1 LKNLLYKDYYSI
13 STLFTAKM
21 STSKPIKFTVSFL
34 DHSEELTLDPNT
46 IIEDI
51 VNLVGAKFLAKEEK
65 RLESGRCL
73 SDYDI
78 KDGDTIFAVAR
89 QRCLI
94 CAEMETKK
102 KKNQQQV
109 AELTELLSSLTP
121 DQLADF
127 LKTIPSAEAQPQ
139 KRNVVPCMLVNE
151 SDYLVSALSRLVLF
165 DATTGVVD
173 ATTGVVE
180 ATTDAT
186 TGVVGATTGVVGAT
200 TESNKTSPP
209 PSDIVVAVSDEDIS
223 DLYG

>member
-1 LKNLLYKDYYSI
+1 LKNILYKDYYSI

-21 STSKPIKFTVSFL
+21 STSQQIKFTVSFL
-34 DHSEELTLDPNT
+34 DHSEELTIDPNT
-46 IIEDI
+46 IIEDV
-51 VNLVGAKFLAKEEK
+51 VNLVGAKFFAKEGK

-73 SDYDI
+73 SDYNI

-102 KKNQQQV
+102 EKNQKQV
-109 AELTELLSSLTP
+109 AELKELLSSLTP

-165 DATTGVVD
+165 DATTGVV
-173 ATTGVVE
+173 E
-180 ATTDAT
+180 
-186 TGVVGATTGVVGAT
+186 ATTGVVGAT

-209 PSDIVVAVSDEDIS
+209 PSDSVVAVSDEDIS